1 MRWEKL
7 LRTKVYADSLWHW
20 LEKSS
25 FGLEW
30 HSITTHL
37 ITCLFTVENNWNDKF
52 KKEKKN

>member
-25 FGLEW
+25 FGLQW